1 MVKQATKHVQ
11 LVLQHCCETIWI
23 VMFTLPP
30 TFGPVFA
37 TNKAA
42 SFFSWVVKPATLL
55 SNFICSKVAKQVAH
69 FLFLFYSTLTQTVNT
84 NSLQSFSVEKT
95 WYFPTRQKC
104 MKALMSKNR
113 MWGLFQSDS
122 CFCFFQYFTLNF
134 SAAAN
139 GVSKLSSV
147 QIDFGDVMGI
157 YGVNF
162 SYNAQCLVAGCGN
175 GAIQVI

>member
-1 MVKQATKHVQ
+1 M
-11 LVLQHCCETIWI
+11 
-23 VMFTLPP
+23 
-30 TFGPVFA
+30 
-37 TNKAA
+37 
-42 SFFSWVVKPATLL
+42 
-55 SNFICSKVAKQVAH
+55 
-69 FLFLFYSTLTQTVNT
+69 
-84 NSLQSFSVEKT
+84 
-95 WYFPTRQKC
+95 RQKC
-104 MKALMSKNR
+104 LKALMSKNR

-122 CFCFFQYFTLNF
+122 CFCFFQYFTPNF

>member
-1 MVKQATKHVQ
+1 
-11 LVLQHCCETIWI
+11 
-23 VMFTLPP
+23 
-30 TFGPVFA
+30 
-37 TNKAA
+37 
-42 SFFSWVVKPATLL
+42 
-55 SNFICSKVAKQVAH
+55 
-69 FLFLFYSTLTQTVNT
+69 
-84 NSLQSFSVEKT
+84 
-95 WYFPTRQKC
+95 
-104 MKALMSKNR
+104 MKALNMSKNR

-122 CFCFFQYFTLNF
+122 CFCSFQYFTLNF